1 MPRLVWSIPLLCA
14 MICAGFAMPA
24 GADELADKG
33 RAILEANRDNVV
45 TVRLVIKQQF
55 AMQGMSQDNESKSE
69 ISGTIIDPSGLTVVA
84 LSALDPSQMLQTMME
99 SMGRDDEGFKISS
112 QVTDLK
118 LLFRDGTEIPGQV
131 VLRDKD
137 LDLGFIRPKDKVAQ
151 PMKFL
156 DLSKS
161 STPSILDPVITVT
174 RLGRVAGR
182 EYAVAIERVE
192 SIVSKPRTFYVPG
205 NDPTSTG
212 MGSPVFSL
220 DGSVIGFMVV
230 RQIKGGDDDGG
241 GFFGMMNGA
250 GQGNTMGIIVT
261 TADVAEVA
269 KQAPEKAEEPP
280 AEEQPQAAPE
290 EGEKPSDAPAEP
302 PADAPKEEPAA
313 SPQA

>member
-1 MPRLVWSIPLLCA
+1 MRRFVCAIPLLIA
-14 MICAGFAMPA
+14 MALASPPA
-24 GADELADKG
+24 AADELAEKG

-45 TVRLVIKQQF
+45 TVRLVVKQQF
-55 AMQGMSQDNESKSE
+55 SMQGMSQDNESKSE
-69 ISGTIIDPSGLTVVA
+69 ISGTIIDPTGLTVVA
-84 LSALDPSQMLQTMME
+84 LSALDPSQMFQTMME

-118 LLFRDGTEIPGQV
+118 LLLRDGTEIPGQV

-137 LDLGFIRPKDKVAQ
+137 LDLGFIRPKDKVAA

-161 STPSILDPVITVT
+161 NVPSILDPVITVT

-212 MGSPVFSL
+212 MGSPVFAL

-230 RQIKGGDDDGG
+230 RQIKGGDDDGS
-241 GFFGMMNGA
+241 GFFGMMSGA
-250 GQGNTMGIIVT
+250 GQGNTMGIVVT
-261 TADVAEVA
+261 TADVVEVA
-269 KQAPEKAEEPP
+269 KQAPEKAEEQPAPEP
-280 AEEQPQAAPE
+280 AEQPEAAPE
-290 EGEKPSDAPAEP
+290 DGEEPAEP
-302 PADAPKEEPAA
+302 PAETPAQDEPAA